1 VRAGGRRT
9 EKKASSQRTRIR
21 GGNEI
26 HRKSSAAWEADQIR
40 VLDPAFSAQRWLE
53 SYPMTDDAQKAKLL
67 RALGQLGL

>member
-1 VRAGGRRT
+1 MVARGYT
-9 EKKASSQRTRIR
+9 ETHVYAAALKILQ
-21 GGNEI
+21 GD
-26 HRKSSAAWEADQIR
+26 KSSAAWEADQIR